1 MRNGSMDSEC
11 ARVRSPDQ
19 CGRCVSIHAYS
30 NRSGQH
36 NSPCRSCVRVVRTH
50 VPCPGSSHRDASIAY
65 RGRNETYSRIVGV
78 ERSSIERQNRTLGLG
93 VWWDWP
99 HSRDETSDYF
109 ISTAH
114 LDSCSLLHLERTPQL
129 EVRREDSHGTQ
140 RSVAQ
145 PLRSAA
151 RAALSGLSRDQ
162 IYAETRYALEGYC
175 ISGLC

>member
-1 MRNGSMDSEC
+1 MS
-11 ARVRSPDQ
+11 
-19 CGRCVSIHAYS
+19 
-30 NRSGQH
+30 SG
-36 NSPCRSCVRVVRTH
+36 V
-50 VPCPGSSHRDASIAY
+50 ASKDKTA
-65 RGRNETYSRIVGV
+65 
-78 ERSSIERQNRTLGLG
+78 L
-93 VWWDWP
+93 WDWVCGGTGP
-99 HSRDETSDYF
+99 TRDYF

-162 IYAETRYALEGYC
+162 IYAETRYALDTAYLVSAE
-175 ISGLC
+175 S